1 MSIRMQP
8 GVCFEAETNFLTGE
22 RLVLLVEAN
31 YSRRQKSFLF
41 QAETNVLVLSKLGTG
56 SSGKRNACFP
66 SKTNVSLAKT

>member
-41 QAETNVLVLSKLGTG
+41 QAETNVLVLSKLDWKQWKE
-56 SSGKRNACFP
+56 KRMFSFKN
-66 SKTNVSLAKT
+66 